1 METKQKRTKAVET
14 LVNTAIRLN
23 DLYRGDSLVPIPYH
37 EALHQVNGNVFK
49 LLSNE
54 VDQFRHNPQDL
65 TAAEKAFKSVKDMI
79 IQVVPFQ
86 SLLDTKVQLSNF
98 FAAIASEK
106 HYSALEEEF
115 QQHDALVYIKW
126 RMKKY
131 KKLLDFLQE
140 LFYIEQIDAEPYL
153 EINLFTN
160 LHREPG
166 ASQIITQKGF
176 SQFDLYDEG
185 ILIEDGPEATGALS
199 IDGVEGSNT
208 LWQLRFHHVKSIIFR
223 Y

>member
-1 METKQKRTKAVET
+1 MTTKEKRTKAVET

-23 DLYRGDSLVPIPYH
+23 DLYRGESLVPIPYH

-86 SLLDTKVQLSNF
+86 SLLDTKVQLSNSL
-98 FAAIASEK
+98 AAMAKEN

-115 QQHDALVYIKW
+115 QPHELPFIKW
-126 RMKKY
+126 RMEKY

-140 LFYIEQIDAEPYL
+140 LFYIEQVDVEPYL
-153 EINLFTN
+153 EINLFIN
-160 LHREPG
+160 LHGEPG
-166 ASQIITQKGF
+166 ASQIITQRGF
-176 SQFDLYDEG
+176 SQFEFYDEG
-185 ILIEDGPEATGALS
+185 ILIEDGPEAEGALS
-199 IDGVEGSNT
+199 IDGAEGSNT